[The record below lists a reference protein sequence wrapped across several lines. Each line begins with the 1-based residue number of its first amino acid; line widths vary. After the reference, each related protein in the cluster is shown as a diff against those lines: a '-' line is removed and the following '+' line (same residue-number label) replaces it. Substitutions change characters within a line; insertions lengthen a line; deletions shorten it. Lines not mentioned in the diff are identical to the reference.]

1 MMVSKDSFLKAFHS
15 IFDETPEDQILISTK
30 YKQLDEWSSL
40 VVLSLIVLFEEEYK
54 STLTV
59 ADIEK
64 AKTVEDLYN
73 LIK

>member
-1 MMVSKDSFLKAFHS
+1 MVSKDSFLKAFHS

-40 VVLSLIVLFEEEYK
+40 IVLSLIVLFDNEYK
-54 STLTV
+54 TKLTA

-64 AKTVEDLYN
+64 AKTVEDLYK

>member
-1 MMVSKDSFLKAFHS
+1 MVSKNSFLKAFHS
-15 IFDETPEDQILISTK
+15 IFDETPEDEILISTK

-40 VVLSLIVLFEEEYK
+40 IVMSLIVLFDDEYK
-54 STLTV
+54 TKLTA
-59 ADIEK
+59 ADIDK